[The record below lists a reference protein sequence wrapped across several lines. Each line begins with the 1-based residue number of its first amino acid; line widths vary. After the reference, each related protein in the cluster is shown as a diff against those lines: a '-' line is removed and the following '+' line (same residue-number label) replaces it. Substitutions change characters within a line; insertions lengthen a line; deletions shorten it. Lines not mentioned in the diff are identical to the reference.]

1 MARIRP
7 ADDTEFLQL
16 INQTLDEVEDLR
28 AAIEYDEE
36 FMGNASIFIEPLSSE
51 LTALLT
57 RIKAGNYQPGSTD
70 LLDFIGSIKNIDH
83 HIIPFWP
90 MLKLILETHRLGY

>member
-1 MARIRP
+1 MQA
-7 ADDTEFLQL
+7 
-16 INQTLDEVEDLR
+16 LDEVEDLR

-36 FMGNASIFIEPLSSE
+36 YIGNASIFIEPLSSE
-51 LTALLT
+51 LTSLRAS
-57 RIKAGNYQPGSTD
+57 IEAGNYQPASSD

-90 MLKLILETHRLGY
+90 MLKPILETHKLGYQQPP